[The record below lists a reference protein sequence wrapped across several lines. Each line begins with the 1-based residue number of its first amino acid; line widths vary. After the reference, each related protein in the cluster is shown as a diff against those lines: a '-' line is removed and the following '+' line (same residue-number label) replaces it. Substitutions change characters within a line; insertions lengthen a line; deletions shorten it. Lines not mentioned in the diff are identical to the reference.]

1 LKAERNQAMDFTDTM
16 RQRRAINFF
25 DPDKPVSDEELKGII
40 ETASLAPSGLN
51 LQPWQVIVVRSQEAK
66 EKLMAAASRQ
76 TKIIE
81 APVTLIILAD
91 MNGWKA
97 GHPMVEKTRANLLDL
112 GYMKPDQR
120 GWFEKGAQKLYGTQ
134 EKSLAFAVKNA
145 AFFSMALMLAAKDA
159 GLDSHPMDG
168 FDPEAVRKAFD
179 IPENFFIPL
188 LIAIGHFNDRSMLM
202 PPKWRKSYGEVVHA
216 TF

>member
-1 LKAERNQAMDFTDTM
+1 MDFIETI
-16 RQRRAINFF
+16 QSRRAINFF

-97 GHPMVEKTRANLLDL
+97 GHPTVEKTWANLLDL
-112 GYMKPDQR
+112 GYMNPDQR
-120 GWFEKGAQKLYGTQ
+120 GWFEKVAQKLYGTQ

-188 LIAIGHFNDRSMLM
+188 LIAIGHFNDRYMLK
-202 PPKWRKSYGEVVHA
+202 PPKWRKSYGEVVYA

>member
-1 LKAERNQAMDFTDTM
+1 MDFIDTM

-25 DPDKPVSDEELKGII
+25 DPDEPLADEDLKNII
-40 ETASLAPSGLN
+40 QTASLAPSGLN

-76 TKIIE
+76 TKIVE

-91 MNGWKA
+91 TSGWRG
-97 GHPMVEKTRANLLDL
+97 GHPTVEKTWGNLLEL
-112 GYMKPDQR
+112 GYMKPEQR
-120 GWFEKGAQKLYGTQ
+120 EWFEKGAQKLYGTP

-168 FDPEAVRKAFD
+168 FDQEAVRKAFD
-179 IPENFFIPL
+179 VPENFFIPL
-188 LIAIGHFNDRSMLM
+188 LIAIGHFNRKSKLM
-202 PPKWRKSYGEVVHA
+202 PPKWRKSYEEVVYA